1 MDFSIFL
8 LFVATLMATMAIGLT
23 SLVITAIAKW
33 IWSIATTSEEESLT
47 EKIGF
52 KRMEEML
59 NK

>member
-1 MDFSIFL
+1 MDFNIFL
-8 LFVATLMATMAIGLT
+8 LFVSLLMATMAIGLT

>member
-1 MDFSIFL
+1 MDFNIFL
-8 LFVATLMATMAIGLT
+8 SFVSLLMATMAIGLT